1 MKKNEP
7 KTKQQSAETVAPMD
21 ALPMEVIETPDTTS
35 RTGADMARPADAP
48 VTDPSGF
55 PADGEG
61 CESVTV
67 IVIANHR
74 DHPKYAQMVARSV
87 KQNLIGVDG
96 EILIMQREDGLP
108 LTEDLRQF
116 LLQVHTERII
126 LMTDD
131 MVMLNPSTIYEVGC
145 RRAIATVAYSPTPML
160 MHKSA
165 LSGLLDYMK
174 VELPYADVMIEYDRR
189 IGRAVMPVLTRPW
202 DKDNWLLPI
211 ISDNPAPEALRT
223 WAKTQRFM
231 FINRPKWPRSVV
243 GLLEER
249 FQL

>member
-55 PADGEG
+55 PTDGEG

-67 IVIANHR
+67 IIIANHR
-74 DHPKYAQMVARSV
+74 DHPEFAQMVARSV

-160 MHKSA
+160 TS
-165 LSGLLDYMK
+165 
-174 VELPYADVMIEYDRR
+174 RR
-189 IGRAVMPVLTRPW
+189 SPDCWT
-202 DKDNWLLPI
+202 
-211 ISDNPAPEALRT
+211 T
-223 WAKTQRFM
+223 
-231 FINRPKWPRSVV
+231 
-243 GLLEER
+243 
-249 FQL
+249 